1 MDENLKNVSSF
12 SKLILFIDK
21 ILNKLTYLPFYMNEV
36 LTLDNFNKIKESK
49 NLVVTN
55 DRIGISLFPILLYL
69 KFFKKINVVVIVMGL
84 LNNREPGI
92 IRLFLQNFFIK
103 IFLYIVSSFIFL
115 GKGEYQEACTK
126 YKSFKN
132 KFYFVPFCVD
142 SKFWE
147 SGVDINSSDRD
158 SILFI
163 GNDSKREFD
172 KVVEISKILKNYNF
186 IFVTYNIKKNLLGK
200 NFTLINGNWNQGL
213 LSDLEIKDIYNK
225 GLLTVMPLKN
235 TFQPSGQSVT
245 LQSMSMGVP
254 VLISKTKG
262 FWDYSKFKNNKDIFF
277 IENNDPEL
285 WALKIKE
292 IIQNKSLRNQI
303 SKNCRNLI
311 KKDFD
316 FIFFIK

>member
-1 MDENLKNVSSF
+1 M
-12 SKLILFIDK
+12 
-21 ILNKLTYLPFYMNEV
+21 
-36 LTLDNFNKIKESK
+36 
-49 NLVVTN
+49 
-55 DRIGISLFPILLYL
+55 
-69 KFFKKINVVVIVMGL
+69 
-84 LNNREPGI
+84 
-92 IRLFLQNFFIK
+92 
-103 IFLYIVSSFIFL
+103 
-115 GKGEYQEACTK
+115 
-126 YKSFKN
+126 
-132 KFYFVPFCVD
+132 
-142 SKFWE
+142 
-147 SGVDINSSDRD
+147 
-158 SILFI
+158 FI

-186 IFVTYNIKKNLLGK
+186 IFVTSNIKKNVLGK
-200 NFTLINGNWNQGL
+200 NVTLINGNWNQGL

-277 IENNDPEL
+277 IENNDPES

-303 SKNCRNLI
+303 LKTVET
-311 KKDFD
+311 
-316 FIFFIK
+316 